1 MTTTNLNG
9 LSQQEVYTK
18 IRNVFF
24 QEYKDLGVYRYL
36 NRSKQFLKVSFSISF
51 IAALVIAL
59 FGNAWPI
66 TWWAFAFIGAIT
78 MGGVDHF
85 IIGLRFKR
93 MLRKLNDMGIVIS
106 LATLLEVCEDI
117 IPE

>member
-1 MTTTNLNG
+1 MTTTPSNG
-9 LSQQEVYTK
+9 LTQNEVYTK

-24 QEYKDLGVYRYL
+24 QEYKDLGIYRYM
-36 NRSKQFLKVSFSISF
+36 NRNKQYLKILFSVSFVMTLI
-51 IAALVIAL
+51 IAM

-66 TWWAFAFIGAIT
+66 TWWAFAFIGIIT
-78 MGGVDHF
+78 AGGIDHF

-93 MLRKLNDMGIVIS
+93 MLNRLKDIGIVIS

>member
-1 MTTTNLNG
+1 MTTTNSNG

-18 IRNVFF
+18 IRNVFY

-66 TWWAFAFIGAIT
+66 TWWAFAFIGTIT

-93 MLRKLNDMGIVIS
+93 MLRKLNGMGIVIS

>member
-1 MTTTNLNG
+1 MTTTTSNG
-9 LSQQEVYTK
+9 LTQNEVYTK

-24 QEYKDLGVYRYL
+24 QEYKDLGIYRYM
-36 NRSKQFLKVSFSISF
+36 NRNKQYLKVAFGMSFVLTLGF
-51 IAALVIAL
+51 AL
-59 FGNAWPI
+59 FGYAWPI
-66 TWWAFAFIGAIT
+66 TYWAFAFIGIIT
-78 MGGVDHF
+78 AGGIDHF

-93 MLRKLNDMGIVIS
+93 MLNRLKDIGIVIS